1 MIALLVWLAGSAA
14 LSYEMW
20 RHGLFA
26 WMGTA
31 ALSILWFLWVLGGAA
46 ALGSKLSGAQRRGGE
61 NTSMIRAA
69 MEADKRQREAAR
81 AAAVKP

>member
-1 MIALLVWLAGSAA
+1 MIALLVWLTGSAV

-31 ALSILWFLWVLGGAA
+31 ALSIMWFLWVLGGAA
-46 ALGSKLSGAQRRGGE
+46 ALGSRLSARQGRSAE
-61 NTSMIRAA
+61 NSAMVRAA
-69 MEADKRQREAAR
+69 VDHDKRER
-81 AAAVKP
+81 AAASAKGAAQ